1 MPKVIDEKRV
11 FEAALDLL
19 VSHGYE
25 GATTQKIADRAGV
38 NEVTLY
44 RRYGSKADLFEQA
57 IRQRLSDAPLAKVA
71 YTGDLEAD
79 LRAIVEAYIETNVM
93 HGDIVPLILIE
104 APRNPE
110 MRRSLDIPWNNVQ
123 VVLEIIKRY
132 RTQGVLKNESP
143 LACLSALIGPIM
155 VSQMFRRANPDI
167 AAPAVEPKEYVDVFL
182 RGRLV
187 QSGAP
192 LLS

>member
-1 MPKVIDEKRV
+1 MPKVIDETRV

-19 VSHGYE
+19 VLHGYE
-25 GATTQKIADRAGV
+25 GATTQMIAERAGV

-44 RRYGSKADLFEQA
+44 RRFGSKADLFEQA
-57 IRQRLSDAPLAKVA
+57 IRQRLSDAPLAKVD

-104 APRNPE
+104 APRNPD
-110 MRRSLDIPWNNVQ
+110 MQRSLNIPWSNVQ
-123 VVLEIIKRY
+123 IVLKILERY
-132 RTQGVLKNESP
+132 RSQGLLKDESP
-143 LACLSALIGPIM
+143 LASLSALIGPIM

-167 AAPAVEPKEYVDVFL
+167 AAPAVEPKEHVDAFL
-182 RGRLV
+182 RGRLG
-187 QSGAP
+187 QPRASRP
-192 LLS
+192 S